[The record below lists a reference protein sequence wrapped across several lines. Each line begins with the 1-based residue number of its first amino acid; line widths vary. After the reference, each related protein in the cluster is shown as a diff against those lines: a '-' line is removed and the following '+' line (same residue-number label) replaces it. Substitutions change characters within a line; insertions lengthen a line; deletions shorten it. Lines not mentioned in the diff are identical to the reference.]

1 MTLSEFEHMDER
13 DKMEAILRGV
23 FVTNRADNENEI
35 LLYQVDSLY
44 VEVYYS
50 KEYNHIRRF
59 RPISST
65 DELDPYLEQ
74 IDLNGI

>member
-50 KEYNHIRRF
+50 KEYNHIRDSGQF
-59 RPISST
+59 LLQMNLILTWKS
-65 DELDPYLEQ
+65 
-74 IDLNGI
+74 